1 MMLYIVLEL
10 HFPHLPGISSWYLS
24 ASSEFDE
31 GSRLIV
37 QTVWDDDDGNLSSFT
52 VDEVSISI
60 LL

>member
-1 MMLYIVLEL
+1 MLYIVLEL
-10 HFPHLPGISSWYLS
+10 HFPHLPGISAWYLS
-24 ASSEFDE
+24 ASSEFD

-52 VDEVSISI
+52 VDEVFISI